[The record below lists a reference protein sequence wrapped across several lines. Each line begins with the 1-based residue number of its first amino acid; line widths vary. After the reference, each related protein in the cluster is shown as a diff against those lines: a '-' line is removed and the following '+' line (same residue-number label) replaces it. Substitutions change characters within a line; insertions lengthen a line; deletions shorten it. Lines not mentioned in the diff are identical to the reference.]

1 VNFFQGLI
9 YDWGKALGKT
19 RAFFKFKK
27 QVMDKTIE
35 FLRDYNRWRR
45 GAEIPQPNP
54 TEIGVAI
61 NTLIEEYIKL
71 SNERDQILA
80 EIIDCEEEIIS
91 SPIRFNGVH
100 VNKIKEVFINHG
112 VRFEIGF

>member
-1 VNFFQGLI
+1 
-9 YDWGKALGKT
+9 
-19 RAFFKFKK
+19 
-27 QVMDKTIE
+27 MDKTIE

-71 SNERDQILA
+71 SDEKDAILA
-80 EIIDCEEEIIS
+80 EIMKQEEEIIS

-100 VNKIKEVFINHG
+100 VNKIKQIFTEHG
-112 VRFEIGF
+112 VKFEIGF

>member
-1 VNFFQGLI
+1 MNFFHGLI

-19 RAFFKFKK
+19 GAFFKFKK

-35 FLRDYNRWRR
+35 LLRNYNRWRR

-71 SNERDQILA
+71 SDEKDAILS
-80 EIIDCEEEIIS
+80 EIMEQEDEIIS

-100 VNKIKEVFINHG
+100 VNKIKQVFAKHG
-112 VRFEIGF
+112 VKFEIGF